1 MVASLNHSNEVG
13 GDRSM
18 LVGKASR
25 PVVPLDARFDF
36 DAADLHG
43 SRDTV
48 TVWIKSRIA
57 SADSQLPAPIPLA
70 SLFEAG
76 LAVHRSVPAPQGHR
90 AGVSADLDKDLAGL
104 TSFSIS
110 RNFVPALRSRL
121 AARLEFPIAHPTMNT
136 ACAFCVN

>member
-18 LVGKASR
+18 LVGKAYR
-25 PVVPLDARFDF
+25 PVVSLDARFDF

-48 TVWIKSRIA
+48 TVWKSRIA
-57 SADSQLPAPIPLA
+57 SADSELPAPIPLA

-110 RNFVPALRSRL
+110 RNSFRRCAPASPRDSN
-121 AARLEFPIAHPTMNT
+121 FPIAHPKMNT
-136 ACAFCVN
+136 AFTFCVNL